1 MKNKLAALQEARQD
15 LINKI
20 NEIKQSKQ
28 TVSDELSKKK
38 QDLDIK
44 INDFKHTEKKID
56 DKLAEIH
63 TTKQNVDNKINE
75 VSQSK
80 QTETKTGTTNANNN
94 ARELPNAGSEQSNNM
109 ALGMLSVLG
118 GILLVTRNK
127 IKTLFSK

>member
-44 INDFKHTEKKID
+44 INDFKHTEKK
-56 DKLAEIH
+56 LM
-63 TTKQNVDNKINE
+63 
-75 VSQSK
+75 
-80 QTETKTGTTNANNN
+80 TN
-94 ARELPNAGSEQSNNM
+94 
-109 ALGMLSVLG
+109 
-118 GILLVTRNK
+118 
-127 IKTLFSK
+127 